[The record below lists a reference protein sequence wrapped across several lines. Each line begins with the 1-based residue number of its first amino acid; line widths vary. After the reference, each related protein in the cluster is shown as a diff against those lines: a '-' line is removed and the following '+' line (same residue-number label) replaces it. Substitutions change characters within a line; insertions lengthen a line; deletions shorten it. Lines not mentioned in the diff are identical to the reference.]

1 MDLPK
6 ICASLNDVEEKSQGS
21 IKPTFVFQRQ
31 HEPSTARPMHI
42 AALIVA
48 AGKGERA
55 GGDVPKQLQ
64 QVNGKALVR
73 HAVEALSGHPA
84 VTGLFVVN
92 AEGQE
97 AQMAETLDG
106 MGATFVTGGA
116 ERQDSVLAGLCAVQ
130 AAGDFDHVLIH
141 DAARPFIPGQV
152 IDDLIAALATHDGA
166 IPGLPVVDTLAL
178 AADGLGDVVPRQD
191 LVRVQTPQAGRL
203 DALIDA
209 HQRWSGVVATDD
221 AQMLRAAG
229 YRVAVIPG
237 SADLEKI
244 TLPGDLNRAEKLK
257 AAPMRYRTASGYD
270 VHRLEVGRPLWLCG
284 VLIPFDKGLS
294 GHSDADVALHA
305 LTDALLGTIGV
316 GDIGTFFPPS
326 DPQWKGAASH
336 LFLEHARDQIRS
348 RGGEIE
354 HVDVTIIC
362 EAPKIGPYRDAM
374 KARIAE
380 VLQMPLADVSV
391 KATTTEKLGFTGRG
405 EGIAAQAMATIRLKG
420 E

>member
-1 MDLPK
+1 M
-6 ICASLNDVEEKSQGS
+6 S
-21 IKPTFVFQRQ
+21 
-31 HEPSTARPMHI
+31 I

-55 GGDVPKQLQ
+55 GGDIPKQFQ
-64 QVNGKALVR
+64 RVNGKALVR
-73 HAVEALSGHPA
+73 HAADALSGHSGIS
-84 VTGLFVVN
+84 GLFVVH
-92 AEGQE
+92 AE
-97 AQMAETLDG
+97 AQASDMAAALGEADATL
-106 MGATFVTGGA
+106 VPGGA
-116 ERQDSVLAGLCAVQ
+116 ERQDSVVAGLHAIK
-130 AAGDFDHVLIH
+130 AAGGFDHVLIH
-141 DAARPFIPGQV
+141 DAARPFIPSQV
-152 IDDLIAALATHDGA
+152 IDDLVAALEGHDGA

-178 AADGLGDVVPRQD
+178 ATDGLGDTVPRQS

-209 HQRWSGVVATDD
+209 HQRWSGTAATDD

-244 TLPGDLNRAEKLK
+244 TLPGDLDRAEKLK

-270 VHRLEVGRPLWLCG
+270 VHRLEAGRPMWLCG
-284 VLIPFDKGLS
+284 VLIPHDKGLA

-336 LFLEHARDQIRS
+336 LFLEHARDQIIA
-348 RGGEIE
+348 RGGRIE

-362 EAPKIGPYRDAM
+362 EAPKIGPHREAM
-374 KARIAE
+374 KARVAE
-380 VLQMPLADVSV
+380 LLGMPLADVSV
-391 KATTTEKLGFTGRG
+391 KATTTEKLGFTGRS
-405 EGIAAQAMATIRLKG
+405 EGIAAQAMATISLKG